1 MRKTWWIFALLMALA
16 LLLPAGALAEDHVFG
31 VVYKSES
38 VNLRQ
43 QPTQSSGWLGAY
55 ASGEWVEITG
65 ESGNWYYV
73 TGPDGKTGY
82 MSKNYISVPSER
94 WGTIGIVSNPK
105 NTSYLNLRQTPSY
118 SARVLDIYYNGVPC
132 MILSR
137 SNGWYYVKVNGVAGY
152 FREEF
157 IQQRYMP
164 YAEEVAS
171 VVTPG
176 KSGLNLRS
184 GPGKQYSVL
193 AQYDGGTYVMVIQRG
208 ASWWK
213 VAVDGRVGYMDA
225 SFLKA
230 GILDPSE
237 CDSNA
242 ISSRPVSGGA
252 NAYAVVSNPLAT
264 QVLNFRETAS
274 TNSRVLGQYRNG
286 AQLAVL
292 NQGEEWCRVVN
303 SEGVAG
309 YMMTEYLKLY
319 NLPSVPT
326 MLVSHPQ
333 KTFVYLRAMPSQ
345 VFGSVLD
352 KVPHGEVVTVLV
364 PGDAWVKV
372 RYKNQTG
379 YMMAAFLK

>member
-1 MRKTWWIFALLMALA
+1 MKIKRWILCLLAAFLII
-16 LLLPAGALAEDHVFG
+16 LSAGALAEDGTFG
-31 VVYKSES
+31 LVYKSEK

-43 QPTQSSGWLGAY
+43 QATQYSTWLGAY

-65 ESGNWYYV
+65 ESGNWYFV

-94 WGTIGIVSNPK
+94 WGTIGVVANPK
-105 NTSYLNLRQTPSY
+105 STSFLNLRQSPSF
-118 SARVLDIYYNGVPC
+118 SAKVLDIYYNGVPC
-132 MILSR
+132 TILSR
-137 SNGWYYVKVNGVAGY
+137 SGGWYYVKVNGVTGY
-152 FREEF
+152 FREEY

-164 YAEEVAS
+164 YAEEVAT

-176 KSGLNLRS
+176 GSGLNLRS
-184 GPGKQYSVL
+184 GPSKEYSVL
-193 AQYDGGTYVMVIQRG
+193 AQYKGGSYVMVIQRG

-213 VAVDGRVGYMDA
+213 VAVDGRIGYMDA

-230 GILDPSE
+230 GILDPDE
-237 CDSNA
+237 GDSNA
-242 ISSRPVSGGA
+242 SSAGNTNGA
-252 NAYAVVSNPLAT
+252 NAYAVVNNPRDT

-292 NQGEEWCRVVN
+292 NQGAQWCRVVN
-303 SEGVAG
+303 SEGQMG

-319 NLPSVPT
+319 NLPAVPT
-326 MLVSHPQ
+326 LTVSHPQ

-352 KVPHGEVVTVLV
+352 KVPHGATVTVLV

-372 RYKNQTG
+372 KYNGQTG
-379 YMMAAFLK
+379 YMMAAFLQ